1 MIVSIYLVRLSLIH
15 SNMPQNEFPSTKVS
29 EITHIFLI
37 QAIDTQHDDT
47 LIIKLKKLFLFV
59 IFSGATLGNVCL

>member
-1 MIVSIYLVRLSLIH
+1 MSFRLQKYLRL
-15 SNMPQNEFPSTKVS
+15 
-29 EITHIFLI
+29 HIFLI